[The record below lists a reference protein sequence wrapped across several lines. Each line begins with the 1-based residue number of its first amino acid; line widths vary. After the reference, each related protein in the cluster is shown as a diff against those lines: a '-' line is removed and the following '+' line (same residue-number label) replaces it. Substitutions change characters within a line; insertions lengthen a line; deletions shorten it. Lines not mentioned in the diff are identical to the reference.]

1 MVSDK
6 ILNVGNAALLKNAET
21 KAIKLPHQF
30 SHSFYNFLVVV
41 ACVGWGGRGRWMV
54 GGADCQQVIC
64 TSA

>member
-1 MVSDK
+1 M
-6 ILNVGNAALLKNAET
+6 LLKNAET
-21 KAIKLPHQF
+21 QAIKLPHQF